1 MKRFFRF
8 LIIVAILIA
17 VIITVGVITLKN
29 MEAGMSEL
37 LTLTIEDVD
46 LALVPDGTYAG
57 DATVLPVSVEVNVTV
72 VNHQITAIEI
82 VKHFTGQGQS
92 AVAIVED
99 VIAENSLEVDVIA
112 GATYSSKVILLAIQD
127 ALLGATE

>member
-8 LIIVAILIA
+8 LIVLAIVIG
-17 VIITVGVITLKN
+17 IIVTVGVIALKN
-29 MEAGMSEL
+29 MEAGMREL